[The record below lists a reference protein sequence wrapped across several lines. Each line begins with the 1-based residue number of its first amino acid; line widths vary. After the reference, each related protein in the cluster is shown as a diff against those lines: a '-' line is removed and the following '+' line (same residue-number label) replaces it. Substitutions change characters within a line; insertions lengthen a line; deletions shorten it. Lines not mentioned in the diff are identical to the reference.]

1 MLSAPPNY
9 PNKERRGVTLKS
21 NIFDPHKSF
30 LSLKILWFVV
40 ATHFAVAAIF
50 SILITYNSNLTP
62 SYDYTGFNNALNI
75 FKIPL
80 GILAL
85 IIPIVALLAANH
97 RSEQTKEQMRL
108 ASENNNFSNFYKH
121 TEEFESY
128 LSEHEESKTKISL
141 PRKFH
146 RLAFPGAKHGDF
158 RVGEKIGLK
167 IDEYI
172 LDIILASAGLN
183 DQKTWIEAADKL
195 DFLIQKYAQ
204 TFYIKSY
211 YSSTSGNSI
220 PVFERTVFIPD
231 GDVKNLIISIKNI
244 SEKIRDALLFDERYE
259 PSEILTKVIEFDYNK
274 IPSSNITNISNY
286 KPFDFQT
293 LFLEKVTVI

>member
-1 MLSAPPNY
+1 
-9 PNKERRGVTLKS
+9 LKS

-30 LSLKILWFVV
+30 LSLKILWIVV
-40 ATHFAVAAIF
+40 AIHFAIAVIF
-50 SILITYNSNLTP
+50 SILIIYNSNLTP

-128 LSEHEESKTKISL
+128 LSEHEESKTKIAL

-146 RLAFPGAKHGDF
+146 RLAFPGAKHGNF
-158 RVGEKIGLK
+158 KVGERIGSQV
-167 IDEYI
+167 DEY
-172 LDIILASAGLN
+172 LSAIIHASAGLN
-183 DQKTWIEAADKL
+183 DQKTWTQAADTL
-195 DFLIQKYAQ
+195 DSLIQRYAEN
-204 TFYIKSY
+204 FYIKSY

-220 PVFERTVFIPD
+220 SAFERTVFIPD
-231 GDVKNLIISIKNI
+231 GDVKNLIIATKNI
-244 SEKIRDALLFDERYE
+244 SEKIRDSLLFDERYE
-259 PSEILTKVIEFDYNK
+259 PSELLTEIIEFDYNK
-274 IPSSNITNISNY
+274 IPSSNITLISNY
-286 KPFDFQT
+286 KPFDFRA
-293 LFLEKVTVI
+293 LFIESGVKI

>member
-1 MLSAPPNY
+1 M
-9 PNKERRGVTLKS
+9 KS

-30 LSLKILWFVV
+30 LSLKILWIVV
-40 ATHFAVAAIF
+40 ATHFAIAAVF
-50 SILITYNSNLTP
+50 SILIICNSNLTT

-128 LSEHEESKTKISL
+128 LTEHEESKTKISL

-158 RVGEKIGLK
+158 KVGEKIVSK
-167 IDEYI
+167 IDAYL
-172 LDIILASAGLN
+172 LDIILESAGLN
-183 DQKTWIEAADKL
+183 NQQTWKEAANTIDL
-195 DFLIQKYAQ
+195 LTQRYAQ
-204 TFYIKSY
+204 SFYIKNY
-211 YSSTSGNSI
+211 HSSTSGNSI
-220 PVFERTVFIPD
+220 PVFERTIFIPG
-231 GDVKNLIISIKNI
+231 GDVKNLITSIKNI

-259 PSEILTKVIEFDYNK
+259 PSELLTEVIEFDYNK
-274 IPSSNITNISNY
+274 IPSSNITNTSSY
-286 KPFDFQT
+286 KPFDFRA
-293 LFLEKVTVI
+293 LFMEKSKVI

>member
-1 MLSAPPNY
+1 M
-9 PNKERRGVTLKS
+9 KS
-21 NIFDPHKSF
+21 DIFDPHKSF
-30 LSLKILWFVV
+30 LSLKILWIVV
-40 ATHFAVAAIF
+40 AIHFAIAAIF
-50 SILITYNSNLTP
+50 SIIIIYNSNLTP
-62 SYDYTGFNNALNI
+62 RYDYAGFNNALNI

-128 LSEHEESKTKISL
+128 LTEHEESKTKISL

-146 RLAFPGAKHGDF
+146 RLAFPGAKHGNF
-158 RVGEKIGLK
+158 KVGERIVSK
-167 IDEYI
+167 IDEHL
-172 LDIILASAGLN
+172 LDIILESAGLN
-183 DQKTWIEAADKL
+183 DQQKWAEAADRL
-195 DFLIQKYAQ
+195 DFLIQRYAE

-211 YSSTSGNSI
+211 YSSTSGNSV

-231 GDVKNLIISIKNI
+231 GDLKNLIVSVKII

-259 PSEILTKVIEFDYNK
+259 PSELLTEVIEFDYSK
-274 IPSSNITNISNY
+274 IPSSNITNASNY
-286 KPFDFQT
+286 KPFDFRA
-293 LFLEKVTVI
+293 LFMEKSKVI

>member
-1 MLSAPPNY
+1 M
-9 PNKERRGVTLKS
+9 KS

-30 LSLKILWFVV
+30 LNLKILWIVV
-40 ATHFAVAAIF
+40 VIHFFLAAIF
-50 SILITYNSNLTP
+50 SILIINNSNLTP

-128 LSEHEESKTKISL
+128 LSEHEESKTKIAL

-146 RLAFPGAKHGDF
+146 RVVFPEAKHGNF
-158 RVGEKIGLK
+158 KVGEKIGSQ
-167 IDEYI
+167 IDER
-172 LDIILASAGLN
+172 LLEIILASAGLN
-183 DQKTWIEAADKL
+183 DQKTWIETADWL
-195 DFLIQKYAQ
+195 DILIRRFADA
-204 TFYIKSY
+204 FYIKSY
-211 YSSTSGNSI
+211 YSSTSGNNI
-220 PVFERTVFIPD
+220 PVFERTLFIPE
-231 GDVKNLIISIKNI
+231 GDVKNLIIAIKNI
-244 SEKIRDALLFDERYE
+244 SEKIRDALLFDEHYE
-259 PSEILTKVIEFDYNK
+259 PSELITKIIEFDYSR
-274 IPSSNITNISNY
+274 IPSSSINNISNY
-286 KPFDFQT
+286 KPFDFRA
-293 LFLEKVTVI
+293 LFLEKEKII